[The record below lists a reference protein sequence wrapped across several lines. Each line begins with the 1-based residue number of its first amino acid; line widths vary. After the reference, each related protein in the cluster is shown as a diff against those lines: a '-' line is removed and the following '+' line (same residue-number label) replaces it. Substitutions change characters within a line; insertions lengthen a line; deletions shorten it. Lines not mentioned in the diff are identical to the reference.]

1 MRTVVVTGLGVV
13 CCLGKTVEE
22 FWTAICNGDYGIR
35 PLTRFD
41 TSRHIIKHGGE
52 VPNFSPPPDTD
63 LAIAFALAVAQQAVD
78 QAALKGGGFDASRA
92 GLVLGTNFGAMSA
105 TEVLFRSLNEN
116 GPVEASRWGV
126 STCDAAISFQE
137 TSRLVAQ
144 AYGLRG
150 PASSLSLSCASGN
163 AAIGYALDAIRAG
176 WADVMLAGAYDAISE
191 YVWTGLEALRT
202 MTTEKVRPF
211 DKNRSQTIFSEGA
224 AILVLE
230 DAENARRRGA
240 KVLCEVAG
248 HAVNN
253 NAYHMAHPDP
263 GGEQMAQVMRLALE
277 DARMSPQDI
286 EHINAHGTGT
296 KLNDVAETQAIKSVF
311 GKRAYEIPVNSI
323 KSSVGHVMGAAS
335 AVEAVASVLSIR
347 DGVIPPTIN
356 YETPDPECDLN
367 YVPNKKIAMPVRNV
381 LSNSAGI
388 GGCNSVVIFRR
399 M

>member
-1 MRTVVVTGLGVV
+1 MKTVVVTGLGAI
-13 CCLGKTVEE
+13 CCLGKTVAE
-22 FWTAICNGDYGIR
+22 FWTAVCDGLYGIR

-52 VPNFSPPPDTD
+52 VLNFSAPPDTD
-63 LAIAFALAVAQQAVD
+63 LATAFALAAAQQAVD
-78 QAALKGGGFDASRA
+78 DAALKGGGSDPSRA
-92 GLVLGTNFGAMSA
+92 GLVLGTNFGAMA
-105 TEVLFRSLNEN
+105 AAERLFQSQ
-116 GPVEASRWGV
+116 
-126 STCDAAISFQE
+126 DAADQAAITFQE
-137 TSRLVAQ
+137 TSRLVAR
-144 AYGLRG
+144 AHGFRG
-150 PASSLSLSCASGN
+150 AVSSLSLSCASGN

-176 WADVMLAGAYDAISE
+176 WADVMLAGGYDAISE

-224 AILVLE
+224 AVLVLE
-230 DAENARRRGA
+230 DAEHARRRGA

-248 HAVNN
+248 HALNN

-277 DARMSPQDI
+277 DARMSPQEID
-286 EHINAHGTGT
+286 HINSHGTGT
-296 KLNDVAETQAIKSVF
+296 KLNDVAETQAIKTVF

-335 AVEAVASVLSIR
+335 AVEAVASVLTLR

-367 YVPNKKIAMPVRNV
+367 YVPNKKLVTPVKAV

-399 M
+399 A

>member
-1 MRTVVVTGLGVV
+1 MRHCVVTGLGVI

-22 FWTAICNGDYGIR
+22 FWVAVCDGVYGIR

-41 TSRHIIKHGGE
+41 TSRHLIKHGGE
-52 VPNFSPPPDTD
+52 VLDFSPPPAVD
-63 LAIAFALAVAQQAVD
+63 LATAFAMAAAQQAVD
-78 QAALKGGGFDASRA
+78 HAAFKGAGFDPTRV
-92 GLVLGTNFGAMSA
+92 GLVLGTNFGAMSTTEKLFQSLQA
-105 TEVLFRSLNEN
+105 T
-116 GPVEASRWGV
+116 GEAGV
-126 STCDAAISFQE
+126 SFQE

-144 AYGLRG
+144 AHSVRG
-150 PASSLSLSCASGN
+150 PVSSLSLSCASGN
-163 AAIGYALDAIRAG
+163 AAIGYALDAIRAR

-224 AILVLE
+224 AVLVIE
-230 DAENARRRGA
+230 EADHARRRGA
-240 KVLCEVAG
+240 RIICEVAG
-248 HAVNN
+248 HAMNN

-263 GGEQMAQVMRLALE
+263 GGEQMALAMRKALE
-277 DARMSPQDI
+277 DARMSPQNID
-286 EHINAHGTGT
+286 HINSHGTGT

-311 GKRAYEIPVNSI
+311 AQRAYEMPVNSI

-335 AVEAVASVLSIR
+335 AVEAVASVLTIR

-367 YVPNKKIAMPVRNV
+367 YVPNKKIAMPVRTV

-388 GGCNSVVIFRR
+388 GGCNSAVIFRKI
-399 M
+399 